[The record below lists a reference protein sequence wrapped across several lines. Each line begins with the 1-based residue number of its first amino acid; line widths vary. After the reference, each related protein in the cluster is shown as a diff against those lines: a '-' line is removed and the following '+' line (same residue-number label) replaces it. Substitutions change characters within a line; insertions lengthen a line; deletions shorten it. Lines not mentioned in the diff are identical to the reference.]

1 MESPIFYMINLIF
14 VSDFDIHQPA
24 PFCGE
29 TPMNFYGTHL
39 HPLHF
44 ASGPTRAAPA
54 QTLRSAD
61 QLPTAGD
68 HSLFH
73 VMFIGIHMD
82 KIVNLGM

>member
-1 MESPIFYMINLIF
+1 MINHIF
-14 VSDFDIHQPA
+14 VSDFDTNQHLP
-24 PFCGE
+24 PW
-29 TPMNFYGTHL
+29 NFYGTHL
-39 HPLHF
+39 HPLHHF

-73 VMFIGIHMD
+73 VMFMGIHMD
-82 KIVNLGM
+82 KMVNLGM